1 MKHRN
6 LILSTLMFI
15 AMVCMP
21 WLTLYAQQPEEEN
34 INIIERINQESE
46 GNVEIEVSESLME
59 KIFASPTSGKQ
70 RPTTGTSTQ
79 GRRPGLHKQE
89 GYRVQI
95 FNDGRNQATLRARA
109 QARGNAVA
117 GRFPKYRGQIYTF
130 SQSPNWF
137 TRVGNFRTQGE
148 ANAALAELKR
158 AFPAFAGEMRV
169 VRSQIVLIK

>member
-1 MKHRN
+1 MKYRN
-6 LILSTLMFI
+6 ITLTSALFLAIL
-15 AMVCMP
+15 VMP
-21 WLTLYAQQPEEEN
+21 WIAVFAQHTSEVETPDIVQRIVEEPG
-34 INIIERINQESE
+34 S
-46 GNVEIEVSESLME
+46 NVEIEVSDELLE
-59 KIFASPTSGKQ
+59 KILAAPTSNRQ
-70 RPTTGTSTQ
+70 RPATTTQ
-79 GRRPGLHKQE
+79 TTRRPGLHKQE

-95 FNDGRNQATLRARA
+95 FNDGRNQSTLRARA

-137 TRVGNFRTQGE
+137 TRVGNFRSQSE
-148 ANAALAELKR
+148 ATAAMAELKR